1 MLSELFNSSQHYC
14 IKDKNCFRS
23 VNIDIEVIIIPILHV
38 VVFLI
43 ITIDDLSIH
52 KVLSLNF
59 ADRVFG
65 LISN

>member
-1 MLSELFNSSQHYC
+1 MLSELFKKSSQHYC

-23 VNIDIEVIIIPILHV
+23 VNIDIEVIFIPIL

-43 ITIDDLSIH
+43 ITIYDLSIQE
-52 KVLSLNF
+52 VLFLNF

>member
-1 MLSELFNSSQHYC
+1 MLSELFKKSSQHHC

-23 VNIDIEVIIIPILHV
+23 VNIDIEIIFIPIL

-43 ITIDDLSIH
+43 ITIYDLSIH

>member
-23 VNIDIEVIIIPILHV
+23 VNIDIEVILIPIL

-43 ITIDDLSIH
+43 ITIYDLSIH

>member
-23 VNIDIEVIIIPILHV
+23 VNIDIEVIFIPIL

-43 ITIDDLSIH
+43 ITIYDLSIH
-52 KVLSLNF
+52 EVLSLNF

>member
-23 VNIDIEVIIIPILHV
+23 VNIDIEVILIPIL

-43 ITIDDLSIH
+43 ITIYDLSIH
-52 KVLSLNF
+52 EVLSLNF

>member
-1 MLSELFNSSQHYC
+1 MLSELFKKSSQHYC

-23 VNIDIEVIIIPILHV
+23 VNIDIEVIFIPIL

-43 ITIDDLSIH
+43 ITIYDLSIH
-52 KVLSLNF
+52 EVLFLNF
-59 ADRVFG
+59 TDRVFG

>member
-1 MLSELFNSSQHYC
+1 MLSELFKKSSQHYC

-23 VNIDIEVIIIPILHV
+23 VNIDIEVILIAILV
-38 VVFLI
+38 FFLI
-43 ITIDDLSIH
+43 ITIYDLSIY

-59 ADRVFG
+59 ADWVFG

>member
-1 MLSELFNSSQHYC
+1 MLSELFKKSSQHYC

-23 VNIDIEVIIIPILHV
+23 VNIDIEVIFIPIL

-43 ITIDDLSIH
+43 ITIYDLSIH
-52 KVLSLNF
+52 EVLFLNF